1 MLFLGVSAI
10 VFSEEKI
17 INNLSEAPNP
27 FKQHTNI
34 IFKADAKSISIFR
47 VKNDLG
53 KTVFKKYLNTKIDK
67 NNIPFSKND
76 LVAGMYVYSRQ
87 NKNKIFSKRFVI

>member
-1 MLFLGVSAI
+1 MIKKTLFMLCLGVSAI

-34 IFKADAKSISIFR
+34 TFKADAKSMSIFQI
-47 VKNDLG
+47 KNVLG

-67 NNIPFSKND
+67 NSIPFSKND
-76 LVAGMYVYSRQ
+76 LVAGMYIYRIQ
-87 NKNKIFSKRFVI
+87 K